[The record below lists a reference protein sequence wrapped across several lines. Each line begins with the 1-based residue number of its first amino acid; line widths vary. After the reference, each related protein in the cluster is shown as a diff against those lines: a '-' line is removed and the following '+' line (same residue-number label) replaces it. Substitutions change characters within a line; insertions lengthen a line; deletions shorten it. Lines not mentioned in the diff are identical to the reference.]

1 MWLGTYKVPARSLS
15 QQKMATRQLQAMLG
29 YERQTMKWWWK
40 KPEKL
45 YYHSEWTDSNLE
57 DIKVKIDAV
66 REKMRKL
73 IEEHDASGGED

>member
-1 MWLGTYKVPARSLS
+1 
-15 QQKMATRQLQAMLG
+15 
-29 YERQTMKWWWK
+29 MKWWWK

-66 REKMRKL
+66 REKMLKL

>member
-29 YERQTMKWWWK
+29 YERQTMKWWWIT
-40 KPEKL
+40 PE
-45 YYHSEWTDSNLE
+45 TNLE
-57 DIKVKIDAV
+57 DIKVKLDAV